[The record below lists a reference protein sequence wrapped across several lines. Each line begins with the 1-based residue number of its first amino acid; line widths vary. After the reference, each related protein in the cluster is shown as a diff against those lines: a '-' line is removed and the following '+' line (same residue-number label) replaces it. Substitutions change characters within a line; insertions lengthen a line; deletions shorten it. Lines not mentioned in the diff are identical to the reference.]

1 MIQNRERPLRIAI
14 YIRVSTE
21 EQAEQ
26 GYSIDGQEETLRAY
40 CEKEGYN
47 IVDKYID
54 RGISGKSMEHRLELQ
69 RMLGDVQQGR
79 FDMVLVWKM
88 NRLARKMKDLLHIID
103 LLDKHNVSFKSLSE
117 QQFDTSTSSGKFMLH
132 IMGAVGEFER
142 NTIVDNVKMGHKQ
155 RARTGKHNGKLPLGY
170 RSVEDVIN
178 GVRNRESRV
187 EIVPQEEVVVLKIF
201 ERFAAGRG
209 FKSIANELN
218 HEGYVTKSGGAFSI
232 SGVKEILDN
241 PFYAGK
247 IRYGKHENWSEK
259 RRKGRNKEPNIFEG
273 LHPAIVS
280 EELWDKVQYLRK
292 KKSVVSLKRFDG
304 EFLLT
309 WLIRCPQCGA
319 PMVANRIQ
327 NRQKDGSKI
336 TRLYYSCSNFRNK
349 GSKVCSANS
358 IRKQEAEQYV
368 VDRVKEVLEKPGI
381 LKAIVKNINERKTNR
396 IKPLKQELD
405 HIVSKIAEF
414 EGKKQRY
421 FDLYE
426 RDGVDKSMFS
436 KRLDEINLE
445 LDRLHG
451 KKTELVLEL
460 KEDNADPVSYEIVRS
475 LLEKFDKLLAS
486 SSFDQRKMLMHLVIK
501 QITIKDSKTVDMIEM
516 NFDENTVQ
524 HFLAADPSATHA
536 EGSFDVR
543 QKLAVA
549 GQSFAIAL

>member
-1 MIQNRERPLRIAI
+1 MLNNREKPLRVAI

-26 GYSIDGQEETLRAY
+26 GYSIDGQDETLRAY
-40 CEKEGYN
+40 CEQKSYD
-47 IVDKYID
+47 IIDKYVD

-69 RMLGDVQQGR
+69 RMLKDAQQGK

-88 NRLARKMKDLLHIID
+88 NRLARKMSDLLHIIE
-103 LLDKHNVSFKSLSE
+103 LLDKHNVSFKSFSE

-142 NTIVDNVKMGHKQ
+142 NTIVDNVRMGHKQ

-170 RSVEDVIN
+170 RSVEDVVN
-178 GVRNRESRV
+178 SRSRESRV
-187 EIVPQEEVVVLKIF
+187 EIVPHEEVVVLKIF

-218 HEGYVTKSGGAFSI
+218 HEGHVTKSGGAFSI

-247 IRYGKHENWSEK
+247 IRYGKYENWSDK
-259 RRKGRNKEPNIFEG
+259 RRRGRSMEPINTKGQ
-273 LHPAIVS
+273 HPAIIS

-292 KKSVVSLKRFDG
+292 KKAVVSLKRFDG

-309 WLIRCPQCGA
+309 WLIRCPKCGG

-368 VDRVKEVLEKPGI
+368 VNRVKEVLVKPNI
-381 LKAIVKNINERKTNR
+381 LKAIVKNINDRKTHR

-414 EGKKQRY
+414 EGKKQKY

-426 RDGVDKSMFS
+426 KDGLDKGMFS
-436 KRLDEINLE
+436 KRLDDINRE
-445 LDRLHG
+445 LDRLHA
-451 KKTELVLEL
+451 KKTEIVLEL
-460 KEDNADPVSYEIVRS
+460 REDNADPVSYEVVRS
-475 LLEKFDKLLAS
+475 LLEKFDKLLATS
-486 SSFDQRKMLMHLVIK
+486 SYDQRKMLMHLVIK
-501 QITIKDSKTVDMIEM
+501 QITIKDTRTIDQIEM
-516 NFDENTVQ
+516 NFDENTVH

-536 EGSFDVR
+536 EGSF
-543 QKLAVA
+543 AVCMKRELA
-549 GQSFAIAL
+549 GQRINVAI